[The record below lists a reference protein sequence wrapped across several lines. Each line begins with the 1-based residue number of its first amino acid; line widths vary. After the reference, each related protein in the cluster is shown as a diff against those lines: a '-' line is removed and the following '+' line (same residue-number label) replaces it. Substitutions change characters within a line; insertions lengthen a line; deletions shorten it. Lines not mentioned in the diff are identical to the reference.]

1 MVRGLYTA
9 ASGALTAQAKA
20 DVIANNLANVNTSGF
35 KQTLLQVEAATPF
48 GIYRIQTDPGKTP
61 GTTVPGSH
69 VMQFVGALG
78 TGSLVM
84 DTPTNFEAGAFAQ
97 TGNTL
102 DLALS
107 GPGFFTIQTPQG
119 VRYTRDGSFVRN
131 NQGLLTTQQGDLVLG
146 SGGAITVPATGKFEV
161 GPSGAVSVNGQT
173 LDQVRIT
180 EFSNL
185 TALRPEGDNRFV
197 NTGAAGPVASATT
210 SVNQGFIE
218 KSNANVVRSMVDLI
232 NAERWFDANQK
243 AIQSEDDMTNNVIQN
258 VGHTR

>member
-9 ASGALTAQAKA
+9 AAGALTAQAKA

-35 KQTLLQVEAATPF
+35 KQTLLQIEAATPF
-48 GIYRIQTDPGKTP
+48 NIYRIQTDPGKTP
-61 GTTVPGSH
+61 GTTVPGQH
-69 VMQFVGALG
+69 VMQYVGQLG

-84 DTPTNFEAGAFAQ
+84 DTPTNFEEGAFAQ

-102 DLALS
+102 DVALS
-107 GPGFFTIQTPQG
+107 GPGFFAIQTPQG

-146 SGGAITVPATGKFEV
+146 KAGAITVPPAAKFEV
-161 GPSGAVSVNGQT
+161 GTNGAVSVNGQT
-173 LDQVRIT
+173 TDQMRLT
-180 EFSNL
+180 EFTNL

-197 NTGAAGPVASATT
+197 NTGAAGPVAAATT
-210 SVNQGFIE
+210 SVNQGFVE

-232 NAERWFDANQK
+232 NAERWFQANEK
-243 AIQSEDDMTNNVIQN
+243 VIQSEDDMTNNVISN